1 MSVEQG
7 LYQTILY
14 VPDTNRAARLQLCM
28 SMYCQK
34 HTWKRSYAKYQC
46 SSVSDLVILRYRKGQ
61 N

>member
-14 VPDTNRAARLQLCM
+14 VPDKNRAARLQLRT

-34 HTWKRSYAKYQC
+34 YTWKRSYAKYQR
-46 SSVSDLVILRYRKGQ
+46 SSVSDMLILRYRKAQ
-61 N
+61 Y